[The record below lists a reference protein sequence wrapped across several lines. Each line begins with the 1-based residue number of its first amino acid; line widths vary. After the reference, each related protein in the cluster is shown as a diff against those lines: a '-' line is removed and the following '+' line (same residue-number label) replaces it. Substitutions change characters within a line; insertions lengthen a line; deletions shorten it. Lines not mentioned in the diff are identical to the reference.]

1 MQAAHPANVRCTRK
15 KITLPNYTIGE
26 ERLNMITHIVGA
38 VLGLFVLLFCTVTAY
53 RNGNTVGVVT
63 SAIYGG
69 SMILLYTMS
78 SIYHGL
84 PRNSAKK
91 VFRVL
96 DHCTIYLLIA
106 GTYTPITLSAMVPV
120 DLFDGLLVFF
130 IEWGLAALAITLT
143 AVDMKKF
150 SVFSMVCYIVMG
162 WMAFIVLPTA
172 LEAMTFKGFMFI
184 LAGGIAYTIGAVL
197 YGIGKKKKYIHGVFH
212 IFSVIASFLQ
222 FLGVAM
228 YCL

>member
-150 SVFSMVCYIVMG
+150 NAFSMTCYVVMG
-162 WMAFIVLPTA
+162 WCIIAVPKIA
-172 LEAMTFKGFMFI
+172 IAAMTPMGFGLV

-212 IFSVIASFLQ
+212 IFVLLGSVLQ
-222 FLGVAM
+222 FFGVYL
-228 YCL
+228 YCI